1 VNAEHDK
8 PDDEAVEQH
17 DQDQDQRIAD
27 LPGTVPFVVTETVGG
42 VGAAAAPPP
51 PTTPIVARELRNIL
65 SFQPST
71 TDLEGT
77 QRALDRAFD
86 RTVED
91 GITKVVYAPGRP
103 SVPVEG
109 VEITGAQGAIYQRAR
124 SALDE
129 MLRGLDAL
137 EPMLE
142 EVADEEATQAIREIV
157 RSELRQIVTEL
168 GAEGGP
174 NVLLIDGLWAQLLG
188 VEIGEAVPTQP
199 SRVRGNI
206 GELRERFYLMR
217 RYIDTID
224 DEANYTRFLT
234 LAEHAGSLYQ
244 SWTVHRDA
252 FIGGRKTE
260 YFGQVL
266 VHLRRILQT
275 ISDDVDEA
283 ERALDGVNIGRSERQ
298 LQRVEY
304 AGAPLYLQATLDWI
318 KRFVTEDALHLL
330 DVAGKDG
337 AIALYPTLW
346 SMAEASEEFVPPVP
360 GFPTLYDSPLV
371 GASMGTLASALDE
384 AVRIIDRV
392 GPPPAVLKVLP
403 RRAPRP
409 GAKLPPEEVLEPSVD
424 VREVVPAKKQK
435 LVLGVAVVEPFGRLL
450 DANRLQQFDPQ
461 ELGLVLVDPDGNEY
475 PGRYVSHE
483 VRENVVVLFYEFNLA
498 RATVEPPFQR
508 FELWMEWRGKRIETG
523 IEVPI
528 SP

>member
-1 VNAEHDK
+1 VNADNEKSQDE
-8 PDDEAVEQH
+8 PVDDLDVE
-17 DQDQDQRIAD
+17 QDQRIAD
-27 LPGTVPFVVTETVGG
+27 LPRTVRFVVTEAVGG
-42 VGAAAAPPP
+42 AGAAAAPPA
-51 PTTPIVARELRNIL
+51 PTTPIVSRELRNIL
-65 SFQPST
+65 SFQPSIA
-71 TDLEGT
+71 DLEGT

-86 RTVED
+86 RVVED

-103 SVPVEG
+103 SAPVAGLE
-109 VEITGAQGAIYQRAR
+109 VTGAQGAIYQRAR

-129 MLRGLDAL
+129 MLAALDEL
-137 EPMLE
+137 EPMLDE
-142 EVADEEATQAIREIV
+142 IADEEATTAIREIV
-157 RSELRQIVTEL
+157 RSELRQIVDEL

-174 NVLLIDGLWAQLLG
+174 NVHLIDGLWAQLLG
-188 VEIGEAVPTQP
+188 VEVGEVAPPQP
-199 SRVRGNI
+199 SRLSGSI
-206 GELRERFYLMR
+206 GELRERFYLRR

-224 DEANYTRFLT
+224 DETNYTRFLA
-234 LAEHAGSLYQ
+234 LAEHAVSIYQ

-252 FIGGRKTE
+252 FAGRGKTE

-304 AGAPLYLQATLDWI
+304 EGAPLYLQSTLDWI
-318 KRFVTEDALHLL
+318 KRFVTEDALNLL

-346 SMAEASEEFVPPVP
+346 SMAEAAEEFVPPVA

-371 GASMGTLASALDE
+371 RASMGTLALALDE

-392 GPPPAVLKVLP
+392 GPPPAVQKVLP

-409 GAKLPPEEVLEPSVD
+409 GAALPPEEVVEPSVD
-424 VREVVPAKKQK
+424 LRDVVPAKKQK
-435 LVLGVAVVEPFGRLL
+435 VVLGIAVFEPFGRVV
-450 DANRLQQFDPQ
+450 DVARLEQFDPR
-461 ELGLVLVDPDGNEY
+461 ELRLALVASDGREF
-475 PGRYVSHE
+475 PGTYVSYE
-483 VRENVVVLFYEFNLA
+483 DRDGAVVLFYEFNLA
-498 RATVEPPFQR
+498 RASIEPPR
-508 FELWMEWRGKRIETG
+508 EWFELWVEWRGKRFDTG
-523 IEVPI
+523 ITVPI